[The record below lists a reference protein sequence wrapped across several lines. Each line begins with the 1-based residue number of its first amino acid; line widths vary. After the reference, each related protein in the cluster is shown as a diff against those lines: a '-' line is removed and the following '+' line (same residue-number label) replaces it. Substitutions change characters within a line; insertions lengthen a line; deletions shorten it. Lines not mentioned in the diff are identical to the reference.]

1 MQKESEYQK
10 KLIEAISHD
19 ISTPV
24 KFIAMMSQKLIDVRE
39 VDLQKE
45 YFDSIHQSSEE
56 LYNFTMHLK
65 EYSDLFGTYD
75 VYEKDKYPI
84 GEILMAKQKLFNEVS
99 KSQNSRIE
107 IIEKDDIYCQLN
119 KSILSCIVHNLVD
132 NAVKNTSGGII
143 YIIVEDNQEKITLKI
158 ADTGKGMSQE
168 QLTYYNGLYQM
179 SMNEDI
185 IKFRNYGLGLHM
197 VIYLVKKIYAD
208 ISFYKNYPDGTAVE
222 VNIYKNKMNGKK
234 NFNS

>member
-1 MQKESEYQK
+1 
-10 KLIEAISHD
+10 
-19 ISTPV
+19 
-24 KFIAMMSQKLIDVRE
+24 
-39 VDLQKE
+39 
-45 YFDSIHQSSEE
+45 
-56 LYNFTMHLK
+56 
-65 EYSDLFGTYD
+65 
-75 VYEKDKYPI
+75 
-84 GEILMAKQKLFNEVS
+84 MAKQKLFNEVS

-107 IIEKDDIYCQLN
+107 IIGKGNIYCQFN

-143 YIIVEDNQEKITLKI
+143 YIIAEDNQEKITLKI

-197 VIYLVKKIYAD
+197 VIYLVKKMYAD
-208 ISFYKNYPDGTAVE
+208 ISFYKNYPGGTAVE